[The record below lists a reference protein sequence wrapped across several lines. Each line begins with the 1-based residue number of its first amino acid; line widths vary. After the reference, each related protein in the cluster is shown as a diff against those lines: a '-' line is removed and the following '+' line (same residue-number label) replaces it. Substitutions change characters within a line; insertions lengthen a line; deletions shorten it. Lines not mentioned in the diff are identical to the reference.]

1 MTSFASVI
9 LKYEFEKL
17 PRDELVG
24 GGRGAGRGGG
34 GGGCQWWNRG
44 VAAAVT
50 GLGASIKKDVQ
61 VSIYIER
68 ENLLSPIY
76 CIINS
81 SFMIILFL
89 SILHSLYSLS
99 QVG

>member
-34 GGGCQWWNRG
+34 VASGGIEAWLLLL
-44 VAAAVT
+44 
-50 GLGASIKKDVQ
+50 LGSEPQ
-61 VSIYIER
+61 
-68 ENLLSPIY
+68 
-76 CIINS
+76 
-81 SFMIILFL
+81 
-89 SILHSLYSLS
+89 
-99 QVG
+99 

>member
-1 MTSFASVI
+1 MGVEA
-9 LKYEFEKL
+9 
-17 PRDELVG
+17 RD
-24 GGRGAGRGGG
+24 GGG

-81 SFMIILFL
+81 SSINILFL
-89 SILHSLYSLS
+89 SILHSLNSLS